1 MTTLLA
7 LILFAIVV
15 CCPLLR
21 RIVGLATII
30 VVAFLLYTLG
40 I

>member
-7 LILFAIVV
+7 LILFVIIV

-21 RIVGLATII
+21 RLVGLATII
-30 VVAFLLYTLG
+30 VIAFLLYTLG
-40 I
+40 V